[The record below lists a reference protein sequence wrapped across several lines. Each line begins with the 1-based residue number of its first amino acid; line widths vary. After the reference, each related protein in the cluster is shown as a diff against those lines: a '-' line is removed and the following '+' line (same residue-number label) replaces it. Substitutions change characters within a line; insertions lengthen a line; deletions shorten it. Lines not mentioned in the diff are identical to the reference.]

1 MRYKDIPECRVCGQR
16 FDNIFEVVEHM
27 ADDEDE
33 LPFDPKLILPGGY
46 QLLIGTLLKTIY
58 DLAGRNERVK
68 DVVQHTYATLYAA
81 ETNPRKMKKFVED
94 IIVDNHMSTF
104 ETDVKDLLN
113 FYKDKGKDEK

>member
-1 MRYKDIPECRVCGQR
+1 MLFRS
-16 FDNIFEVVEHM
+16 
-27 ADDEDE
+27 
-33 LPFDPKLILPGGY
+33 
-46 QLLIGTLLKTIY
+46 KTIY

>member
-16 FDNIFEVVEHM
+16 FKNIFEVVEHM

-68 DVVQHTYATLYAA
+68 DIVQHTYATLYAA

>member
-16 FDNIFEVVEHM
+16 FKNIFEVVEHM

-68 DVVQHTYATLYAA
+68 DIVQHTYATLYAA

-104 ETDVKDLLN
+104 ESDVKDLLN
-113 FYKDKGKDEK
+113 FYKDEGKDEK